1 MTLPIGKVLVGLLR
15 CPRLSFNHALVM
27 HQHVG
32 NAVSAIRAEGQFDLA
47 NYYALLKGGHCEI
60 NDLIPAYQAT
70 MWQSVSIWNQ
80 PIEEEVALLILVA
93 DVTFTKL
100 LDSRILTFV
109 NKGNKVKEDWWKDA
123 IGKAPTTPANYVK
136 TWTAKSMA
144 PTVDDESIKDCTS
157 YLSHDPIITGFA
169 EKVFAA
175 AAASTRRESWE
186 KRASTSIF

>member
-27 HQHVG
+27 HEHMEK
-32 NAVSAIRAEGQFDLA
+32 AVAAIRAEGQFELA
-47 NYYALLKGGHCEI
+47 DYYALLKGGHCEF
-60 NDLIPAYQAT
+60 NNKPPTYQAT

-80 PIEEEVALLILVA
+80 PIEEEVALLILVV

-109 NKGNKVKEDWWKDA
+109 NDGNKVKKDWWKDA
-123 IGKAPTTPANYVK
+123 ISKAASSPANYVK

-144 PTVDDESIKDCTS
+144 PTVGDETIKDCTS
-157 YLSHDPIITGFA
+157 YLSADPVITEFA
-169 EKVFAA
+169 EKVFTA
-175 AAASTRRESWE
+175 AAASTRKESWE

>member
-27 HQHVG
+27 HQHMEK
-32 NAVSAIRAEGQFDLA
+32 AVAAIRAEGQYELGD
-47 NYYALLKGGHCEI
+47 YYALLKGGHCEF
-60 NDLIPAYQAT
+60 NSKPPTYQAT

-80 PIEEEVALLILVA
+80 PIEEEVALLILVV

-109 NKGNKVKEDWWKDA
+109 NDGDKVKKDWWKA
-123 IGKAPTTPANYVK
+123 SINKASSSPVNYVK
-136 TWTAKSMA
+136 TWTAKTMA
-144 PTVDDESIKDCTS
+144 PTVSDESIKDCTS
-157 YLSHDPIITGFA
+157 YLSKDPVITEFA
-169 EKVFAA
+169 EKVFIAA
-175 AAASTRRESWE
+175 ATATRRESWE